1 MWELAQLG
9 TWSVPNVAVLALVL
23 GVVLTPWAGILAWA
37 YRGGE
42 PR

>member
-1 MWELAQLG
+1 MPEFSQFAG
-9 TWSVPNVAVLALVL
+9 AAILALS
-23 GVVLTPWAGILAWA
+23 LTPLGFILAWA

>member
-1 MWELAQLG
+1 MPEFSQFAGLSLCLLAATPLG
-9 TWSVPNVAVLALVL
+9 FLA
-23 GVVLTPWAGILAWA
+23 AWA